1 MKQTH
6 QIRLPIF
13 WKFTILLVIT
23 VFIYGAIN
31 VYVLW
36 NSINES
42 FGKELESK
50 GLLMARMISE
60 EALPFIAYGD
70 DIGLNNELNNLYSL
84 DSNIAYIF
92 FLDKNDKII
101 AHTSNLKI
109 PASLIYAN
117 QINNGGYHVRLIK
130 TEHFKYKLI
139 RDIAYPVYNGLIGT
153 IRIGLVEDNIVS
165 TLKSATRRLLL
176 MIFIFLSIGIFG
188 AFLFSYYLTK
198 PIKLISNEAQKAS
211 LDNISTFY
219 KTKKP
224 FRKRS
229 FLRICFTDEIDV
241 LQKKFYEMLRRL
253 HRNQVEKE
261 DMQKSLIHTEKL
273 VSIGILTAGIAHEV
287 NNPLTG
293 IKNCL
298 YRISKNP
305 DNIAQNNEY
314 LELIKHSVEKIQGIS
329 KNVLDYSRQQT
340 SQLTEVNIIEVFEN
354 TKMITAYQMEKNNI
368 AFQLTYDKEPI
379 YIAGKKTNLEQVF
392 LNLLLNSIDA
402 ISERK
407 ITKPDLDGFIKVLLT
422 DSSERLIIEIE
433 DNGIGLVKDIVPNIY
448 DPFFTTKD
456 AGKGSGLGLYVSYH
470 IIQDHGGTLRCES
483 NPKESTKFIIQMP
496 KLNGKI

>member
-109 PASLIYAN
+109 PTSLIYAN
-117 QINNGGYHVRLIK
+117 KINKGTYHVRLIK
-130 TEHFKYKLI
+130 SEHYKYKLI

-165 TLKSATRRLLL
+165 TLKSATQRLLL
-176 MIFIFLSIGIFG
+176 MIFIFLCIGIFG

-211 LDNISTFY
+211 LDNISSFY
-219 KTKKP
+219 MTKQSLL
-224 FRKRS
+224 KRS
-229 FLRICFTDEIDV
+229 FFRIRFTDEIDV

-253 HRNQVEKE
+253 HRNKVEKE
-261 DMQKSLIHTEKL
+261 EMQKSLIQTEKL

-305 DNIAQNNEY
+305 DNIAQNSEY
-314 LELIKHSVEKIQGIS
+314 LELIRHSVEKIQGIS

-340 SQLTEVNIIEVFEN
+340 SRLTEVNIIEILKN
-354 TKMITAYQMEKNNI
+354 AKMITAYQMERNNI
-368 AFQLTYDKEPI
+368 AFHLDYDKEEI
-379 YIAGKKTNLEQVF
+379 YLAGKKANLEQVF

-407 ITKPDLDGFIKVLLT
+407 MAEPDIDGYIKVTLT
-422 DSSERLIIEIE
+422 DSREKLKIEIE
-433 DNGIGLVKDIVPNIY
+433 DNGVGLAKEIIPNIY
-448 DPFFTTKD
+448 DPFFTTKEV
-456 AGKGSGLGLYVSYH
+456 GKGSGLGLYVSYH
-470 IIQDHGGTLRCES
+470 IIQDHGGTVTCES